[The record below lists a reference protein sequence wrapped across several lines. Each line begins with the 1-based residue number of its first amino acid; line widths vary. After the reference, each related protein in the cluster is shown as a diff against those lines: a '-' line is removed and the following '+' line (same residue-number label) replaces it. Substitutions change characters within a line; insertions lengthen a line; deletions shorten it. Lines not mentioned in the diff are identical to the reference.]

1 LIILS
6 RKIYILSIIITENNE
21 FNIGKEMKVIT
32 VFLAFILSVIVVL
45 YVLVF
50 TTFGN
55 GTLQPFIEKKIQEQ
69 TFSST
74 KLKIFSLNLTHLK
87 IFIELNKN
95 NILEIEGNYSLLEQS
110 FDIKYNVKLEEI
122 DRLQKLTQT
131 QFQGSFRTDGTVV
144 GNLEFIKVNGKSD
157 VAKGATSYSV
167 ELTELNP
174 TSIIA
179 TMKDIDLKSLLY
191 ILNQKSYASADINM
205 DINFK
210 NITPHKL
217 DGNILLITKNG
228 SLNSKVLKKD
238 FDITIPKNTAFNMN
252 LNAILNNDDVDYVYR
267 LNSNLAKISSGGK
280 VIPEPLSL
288 DIKYGVNIKELA
300 LLKVITGADVRG
312 ALKLN
317 GTVKGSKEKLLVE
330 GKTDFASSKTKF
342 RATLKDFQATNI
354 QATVRGL
361 KLQKALYM
369 LKQPHYSDGYFDL
382 DVDMSSVDVKNL
394 KGIVKSRI
402 YKGVLDSNYLSKTY
416 EFKTAMPKVY
426 FNATTYS
433 LLAKETISTKV
444 DFNSN
449 IADLDMKNMRYKLSD
464 NSLQSDYKVKM
475 HNLDKFY
482 FISERHLKGS
492 LSANGEIKK
501 AKDLDFTAH
510 SKVAGGTVDVKLH
523 NDDFHAD
530 MDSLQTLTL
539 LDMLIYPK
547 VFQSSLAGTVDYNLK
562 REKGSMKASLKDGR
576 FTKNQV
582 LDLVRKYGKLNMYKE
597 DFKGN
602 VNADIDREYIL
613 ASLDLKSN
621 RSSIL
626 TKNTKLN
633 SKTKKINSKIDISA
647 NGNPIVVTLT
657 GDVNSPN
664 VNIDAQK
671 LIEKE
676 ATKAVTKE
684 ISKYLKRFF

>member
-1 LIILS
+1 MIILS

-210 NITPHKL
+210 NITSHKL

-238 FDITIPKNTAFNMN
+238 FDITIPKNTAFSMN
-252 LNAILNNDDVDYVYR
+252 LNATLKDDDVDYVYT
-267 LNSNLAKISSGGK
+267 LNSNLVKISSGGK
-280 VIPEPLSL
+280 VIPEPLAL

-330 GKTDFASSKTKF
+330 GKTDFASSKTKL

-382 DVDMSSVDVKNL
+382 DIDMSSVDVKNL
-394 KGIVKSRI
+394 KGVVKSRI

-416 EFKTAMPKVY
+416 EFKTVMPKVN